1 MKSDAIIGAVQ
12 GVTKK
17 WSKQRKKEERVASAR
32 MNRRYVMI
40 GPTRPPSKRLP

>member
-17 WSKQRKKEERVASAR
+17 WAKQRKKEERAASAR
-32 MNRRYVMI
+32 QNRR
-40 GPTRPPSKRLP
+40 